1 MWIEIVDG
9 EGKTM
14 GAVNSEVCDL
24 IKVGNDGPSG
34 RALIRNA
41 QNGEAYITRVSYLRL
56 IETITQ
62 AEASALSHIASVV
75 GEATEREQP
84 RLVIP

>member
-9 EGKTM
+9 EGKTI

-24 IKVGNDGPSG
+24 IKVGDDGPSG

-41 QNGEAYITRVSYLRL
+41 NTNDAYITRTSYLRL

-62 AEASALSHIASVV
+62 AEATA
-75 GEATEREQP
+75 GENKDREQP
-84 RLVIP
+84 RLVMP